1 MSADPGRGPLLDQRA
16 ALILLISLL
25 VAIAAG
31 VLTWCAHQ
39 SSPEAVL
46 AGGAAFGATL
56 ALLHQVIG

>member
-1 MSADPGRGPLLDQRA
+1 MSVGPSRGPLLDQRA

-25 VAIAAG
+25 VALATG

-39 SSPEAVL
+39 SPPEAVL
-46 AGGAAFGATL
+46 AGGAAFGGTL